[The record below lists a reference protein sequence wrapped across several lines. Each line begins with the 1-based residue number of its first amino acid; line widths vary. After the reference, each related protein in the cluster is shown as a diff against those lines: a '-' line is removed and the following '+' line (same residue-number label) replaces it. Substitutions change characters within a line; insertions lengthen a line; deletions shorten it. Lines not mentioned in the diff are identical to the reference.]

1 MNYVGITD
9 KAKWAYN
16 HGNATHSHNSQ
27 TLKIITFP
35 EKLNIQQNYIM
46 TPQKSITNCKT
57 LL

>member
-16 HGNATHSHNSQ
+16 HGNATHSHYSQ

-35 EKLNIQQNYIM
+35 ENYAAKLYM
-46 TPQKSITNCKT
+46 YHKKEVTNCKA